1 MKARIIETNK
11 ENNNYLTEIG
21 SFPFLT
27 EKEIKNNCTEE
38 PTRMRL
44 HPWDIEA
51 FLINIHPEA
60 EFQKIIGFGG
70 AFTDTAAHAWQ
81 KLSEEKREQLI
92 KAYFNDEEG
101 IGYNFG
107 RCHIS
112 SCDFSTENYSYVEEG
127 DETLDSFTI
136 ERDHKAI
143 IPFLKEAMKENPEI
157 KLFASPWSPPAYMK
171 TNNSLI
177 GGSLKKDYYS
187 LWAKY
192 VRKYFDSYKA
202 EGIDF
207 WGTTVQN
214 EPRHNQVWESCVYTE
229 EEERE
234 LLKNHLG
241 PALEGTGIN
250 IICYDHCKERLF
262 ERSYAMFGDEKA
274 NKYCKGIAYH
284 WYSGEHWGEIELVRN
299 TWKDKYIINSEGCM
313 ADTVKGYKKPQEW
326 TYGENYGHELC
337 GALKAGINGFTD
349 WNLVLDENNGPAHN
363 REGRLYCNAP
373 VFCDG
378 EKDEVILTPAYY
390 YIGHFS
396 KFIKRDAVR
405 LGISS
410 YSEKVES
417 VAFKNPD
424 GSIVCVVLNRTDDDM
439 EYILRIG
446 TSVCKQT
453 IKAHS
458 IITAIITE

>member
-1 MKARIIETNK
+1 MKAKIFETNEQNK
-11 ENNNYLTEIG
+11 NFLSEIG
-21 SFPFLT
+21 SFDFTT
-27 EKEIKNNCTEE
+27 EQEIKDNCTIE
-38 PTRMRL
+38 PTRMSL
-44 HPWDIEA
+44 HPWDVEA

-60 EFQKIIGFGG
+60 TFQKILGFGG
-70 AFTDTAAHAWQ
+70 AFTDTAAHAWK
-81 KLSEEKREQLI
+81 KLSPSKQEELI
-92 KAYFNDEEG
+92 KAYFSKEDG

-107 RCHIS
+107 RCHIG

-127 DETLDSFTI
+127 DIKLDSFTI
-136 ERDHKAI
+136 ERDFEGQ
-143 IPFLKEAMKENPEI
+143 IPFVKAAQKENEEL
-157 KLFASPWSPPAYMK
+157 KLFASPWSPPAFMK

-177 GGSLKKDYYS
+177 GGSLKKECYS
-187 LWAKY
+187 LWAQY
-192 VRKYFDSYKA
+192 VRKYIDSYKK
-202 EGIDF
+202 EGIEF

-241 PALEGTGIN
+241 PALEGTGVN

-262 ERSYAMFGDEKA
+262 ERAYAMFNDKDAE
-274 NKYCKGIAYH
+274 KYCKGIAYH
-284 WYSGEHWGEIELVRN
+284 WYSGDHWGETELVSQFF
-299 TWKDKYIINSEGCM
+299 KDKYIINSEGCM
-313 ADTVKGYKKPQEW
+313 ADTVKGYDKPQNW
-326 TYGENYGHELC
+326 LYGENYAHELC
-337 GALKAGINGFTD
+337 GALSHGLNGFTD
-349 WNLVLDENNGPAHN
+349 WNLVLDQNNGPAHN

-373 VFCDG
+373 VFCDSD
-378 EKDEVILTPAYY
+378 KDEIILTPAYY

-396 KFIKRDAVR
+396 KFIERDAVR
-405 LGISS
+405 LGLSS
-410 YSEKVES
+410 YTEKLET

-424 GSIVCVVLNRTDDDM
+424 GSIACVVLNRTDEDM

-446 TSVCKQT
+446 TSVLKRN